1 VKATV
6 RVTNGTHWR
15 TDHLAA
21 FVRGARREVFGS
33 ELKPLRVTFAYSRKS
48 GRVSGRA
55 SVGGSWSRILI
66 PRASVNKSLLARLLI
81 HELSH
86 NAGLRV
92 EREMPKVHTGGVPW
106 AEALP
111 LESKPAKPAP
121 SPGDR
126 IDLILSNLTVREKFW
141 STKAKRAATA
151 LAKLKRQR
159 AYYTRKLAAVR
170 ADVAAVGSYAPDG
183 SWREHKP

>member
-1 VKATV
+1 MKATV
-6 RVTNGTHWR
+6 RITNGTHWR

-33 ELKPLRVTFAYSRKS
+33 ELKPLRVTFSYSRTS
-48 GRVSGRA
+48 WRVSGRA

-66 PRASVNKSLLARLLI
+66 PREPVNKSLLARLLI

-86 NAGLRV
+86 NYGLRV
-92 EREMPKVHTGGVPW
+92 EREMPKATAKPLAW

-111 LESKPAKPAP
+111 LEVKPAKVQP
-121 SPGDR
+121 SESAKL
-126 IDLILSNLTVREKFW
+126 DLILSNLAAREKSW
-141 STKAKRAATA
+141 RTKAKRAANA
-151 LAKLKRQR
+151 LKKLARQR

-170 ADVAAVGSYAPDG
+170 VAEVK
-183 SWREHKP
+183 R